1 MSPLFA
7 WNDVVLC
14 DDLGQLLSKWQ
25 QSWSSVPNNKRTT
38 SFQELKSMWVL
49 VSDDSKEVEFE
60 EGWGTQT
67 TIHGISGTSD
77 IRG

>member
-1 MSPLFA
+1 MRDSKKRILEA
-7 WNDVVLC
+7 SDEEGVLA
-14 DDLGQLLSKWQ
+14 
-25 QSWSSVPNNKRTT
+25 
-38 SFQELKSMWVL
+38 
-49 VSDDSKEVEFE
+49 SDDSKEVEFE